1 MCVRGRAWQCWVHH
15 GGGSAG
21 CAHACVLC
29 HRSSGASRPAVS
41 APKCWPSAVAAV
53 ASAASSSAAT
63 SATAALAAA
72 ASPSLCAAAPPSLYA
87 VPCSRLLMIGDDR
100 TLSWSSNRP
109 SARTSVGC
117 GLHQRMA
124 GVEPHES
131 ASPSPPPALPPPLA
145 LLRAA
150 STCSSECEVGSP
162 FRVSNSGFDNP
173 RSNPPL
179 LFSGERR
186 ASSSA
191 SWTVTY
197 GRTSP
202 ARGRGWWRGRRWR
215 GAR

>member
-15 GGGSAG
+15 GGGSAV

-41 APKCWPSAVAAV
+41 APKCWPSAVAAA

-72 ASPSLCAAAPPSLYA
+72 ATPSLCGA
-87 VPCSRLLMIGDDR
+87 PCSRLLMIGDDR

-117 GLHQRMA
+117 GLHQRTA

-131 ASPSPPPALPPPLA
+131 ASPSAPPALPPLPPPLA

-179 LFSGERR
+179 LLSGERR

-191 SWTVTY
+191 S
-197 GRTSP
+197 
-202 ARGRGWWRGRRWR
+202 
-215 GAR
+215 